1 MTNKGEEYMTNIVK
15 QPLLPDTIHFKNANT
30 EVMRINR
37 DGVWVNPDI
46 PATEAAKAVLD
57 ALDSQIKVLMQSA
70 QREWVGLTDEERYL
84 NDVRTEEEIEYVRAI
99 EAKLKEKNT

>member
-1 MTNKGEEYMTNIVK
+1 MTDNIVK

-46 PATEAAKAVLD
+46 PATEAAKAFLD

-70 QREWVGLTDEERYL
+70 QREWVGLTREEMFECGGGMLNRDEERLCRY
-84 NDVRTEEEIEYVRAI
+84 I